1 MGRGLNKV
9 MIIGH
14 LGRDPELRYT
24 SSGRPVTT
32 FSVAINRTWVTGEGE
47 RRNETDWFTIVAW
60 GSLADFTK
68 KALYKG
74 RQVFVEGRLQTR
86 RWDDENGIKHTSV
99 EIIAATVL
107 ALGEQKPGTVDESD
121 LGGDFEEDEYDEII
135 E

>member
-47 RRNETDWFTIVAW
+47 RRNETDWFTVVAW

-68 KALYKG
+68 KALQKG

>member
-32 FSVAINRTWVTGEGE
+32 FSMAINRTWVTGEGE
-47 RRNETDWFTIVAW
+47 RRNETDWFTVVAW

-68 KALYKG
+68 KTLHKG

-121 LGGDFEEDEYDEII
+121 LGGDLEEDEYEEII

>member
-14 LGRDPELRYT
+14 LGRDPEMRYT
-24 SSGRPVTT
+24 SNGRPVTT
-32 FSVAINRTWVTGEGE
+32 FSVAINRTWMTGEGE
-47 RRNETDWFTIVAW
+47 RRNETDWFTVVAW

-86 RWDDENGIKHTSV
+86 RWDDENGIKHSSV

-107 ALGEQKPGTVDESD
+107 ALGEQKSGSFDETYISSETD
-121 LGGDFEEDEYDEII
+121 DNEYEEILD
-135 E
+135 

>member
-24 SSGRPVTT
+24 TSGRPVTT

-47 RRNETDWFTIVAW
+47 RRNETDWFTVVAW

-86 RWDDENGIKHTSV
+86 RWDDENGIKHTNV

-107 ALGEQKPGTVDESD
+107 ALGEQKPGTIDEPY
-121 LGGDFEEDEYDEII
+121 LGGDLEEDEYDEII